1 MIYRLKEFV
10 KSYRLIYKIYFYV
23 MSFFINFLKLFVI
36 TDDKLILFVSYG
48 GKHYSDSPKEIF
60 EQLRRDNRFCNYK
73 MVWAFVNP
81 RLFEIEGADKIKID
95 TFKYFRTA
103 LKARVWITNVVVER
117 ALNFKGK
124 NTFYLCTSHGTPLKE
139 KLKEGDAFKPLA
151 PYHYDK
157 ILAQSEIDVKLQM
170 EEFDIT
176 LDRIAMIG
184 YPRNDKFTSDL
195 QPIVDRVRSFYHI
208 TSDKKIILYAP
219 TYRDWN
225 KGFEK
230 LNLDVDKWER
240 TLGEKFVLLF
250 RAHPTVILE
259 NIPED
264 SIFLRNVTA
273 HEDLDDLLIAA
284 DVLISDYSSLFFD
297 YSIMHKPMIS
307 WAYDYDEF
315 CKYRKLRIDVTKEVY
330 GGEISEDTLL
340 DVLKKED
347 FDSAIEKA
355 IAFQKKYVTVNGNA
369 AKSAVDLIA
378 TRIMTNDNEESLYC
392 S

>member
-10 KSYRLIYKIYFYV
+10 KSNRLIYKTYFYV

-60 EQLRRDNRFCNYK
+60 EQLKHDSRFSNYK
-73 MVWAFVNP
+73 MVWGFVNP
-81 RLFEIEGADKIKID
+81 GQFEVEGAEKIKID
-95 TFKYFRTA
+95 TFKYFITS
-103 LKARVWITNVVVER
+103 LKARIWITNVVIER

-139 KLKEGDAFKPLA
+139 KLKEGNAFQPLA
-151 PYHYDK
+151 PYHYDV

-176 LDRIAMIG
+176 SDRVAMIG
-184 YPRNDKFTSDL
+184 YPRNDKFLDNLT
-195 QPIVDRVRSFYHI
+195 PIKEKIRGYYKISN
-208 TSDKKIILYAP
+208 DKKIILYAP

-225 KGFEK
+225 KGVEK
-230 LNLDVDKWER
+230 LQISIDKWEQ
-240 TLGEKFVLLF
+240 TLGDKYVLLF
-250 RAHPTVILE
+250 RAHPTVKLE
-259 NIPED
+259 NIQED
-264 SIFLRNVTA
+264 GEFLKNVTGY
-273 HEDLDDLLIAA
+273 EDLDELLIAA

-297 YSIMHKPMIS
+297 FSIMHKPMIS
-307 WAYDYDEF
+307 WAYDYAEF
-315 CKYRKLRIDVTKEVY
+315 CKYRKLRIDVTKEVF
-330 GGEISEDTLL
+330 GGDISEETLL
-340 DVLKKED
+340 DVLKKAD

-369 AKSAVDLIA
+369 AKSAVDIIA
-378 TRIMTNDNEESLYC
+378 SRIQ
-392 S
+392 